1 LGDALYREYS
11 IPQGRWISPDPAGL
25 AAVDP
30 SNPQSWNRYAYVLNN
45 PLANVDPDGLLS
57 VVPSGCSPVS
67 NNDPEGTSFVDCPP
81 SSSDLD
87 LFDGIF
93 DGILSRLQTTNTVVS
108 TINQGLQAFSNW
120 FNQPRD
126 PGCMAAATG
135 IGASVGGV
143 AGGALGA
150 LGGGAAGGTAGSLVP
165 VVGTI
170 GGGAAGAMSGA
181 AAGAAEGALNGAA
194 VGAGAGFIACAQ
206 GTGGGGG
213 GGGNV
218 RENKQARDARNQAER
233 ETGKKFSR
241 SQERLFH
248 DVDKTGMSYHDMV
261 NLAKDILN
269 GVINMP

>member
-1 LGDALYREYS
+1 
-11 IPQGRWISPDPAGL
+11 
-25 AAVDP
+25 
-30 SNPQSWNRYAYVLNN
+30 
-45 PLANVDPDGLLS
+45 
-57 VVPSGCSPVS
+57 
-67 NNDPEGTSFVDCPP
+67 
-81 SSSDLD
+81 
-87 LFDGIF
+87 
-93 DGILSRLQTTNTVVS
+93 
-108 TINQGLQAFSNW
+108 
-120 FNQPRD
+120 
-126 PGCMAAATG
+126 
-135 IGASVGGV
+135 
-143 AGGALGA
+143 
-150 LGGGAAGGTAGSLVP
+150 
-165 VVGTI
+165 
-170 GGGAAGAMSGA
+170 
-181 AAGAAEGALNGAA
+181 